1 MPTDMILLQT
11 IVATCFAAS
20 LISNAMWRR
29 HSGEYVGFQSNLVLL
44 YFVFLMS
51 FVGGGVAANY
61 DAWEAVFRTVLMVA
75 ATFLVGWLVTFI
87 TYWRHF
93 RRRPRKGAPPARS

>member
-1 MPTDMILLQT
+1 MPTDTVLLQT

-20 LISNAMWRR
+20 LIPQAMWRR
-29 HSGEYVGFQSNLVLL
+29 RTGEYVGFQSNLVLL

-61 DAWEAVFRTVLMVA
+61 DAWETLVRTVLMVA
-75 ATFLVGWLVTFI
+75 ATFLIGWLVTFI
-87 TYWRHF
+87 AYWR
-93 RRRPRKGAPPARS
+93 RYRTRPRKGAPPVRS

>member
-1 MPTDMILLQT
+1 MPTDIVLLQT

-20 LISNAMWRR
+20 LIPKAMWRR
-29 HSGEYVGFQSNLVLL
+29 RSGEYVGFRSNLVQL

-75 ATFLVGWLVTFI
+75 ATFLIGWLIAVVAC
-87 TYWRHF
+87 WRW
-93 RRRPRKGAPPARS
+93 RRTNSRKDVPPAHS